1 MGKAIHRRQALAAFG
16 AVGLSAVFT
25 GCARDGGN
33 NTAGMSTT
41 SSSGAGTSA
50 TTGPSD
56 VPGPVGGPVS
66 SDQFDRAGSCALTP
80 EQTEG
85 PYYLD
90 IDSVRSD
97 IREGKEGTR
106 LRLGIRVR
114 DFTTCAPVANAAVD
128 IWHCDALGTYS
139 GFESASVGAGGAGG
153 PGRPGEGGGR
163 SRATDNTRYLR
174 GTQITNASG
183 IVEFTT
189 VYPGWYR
196 GRTVHIH
203 AKVHVNNREVL
214 TTQLFFDED
223 LTRTVYAQQPYA
235 SDTGRDTFNQNDGI
249 FSDETILTVS
259 KDGDGYLGLINF
271 GVKSA

>member
-1 MGKAIHRRQALAAFG
+1 MGKPIHRRQALAAFG
-16 AVGLSAVFT
+16 AVGLGAVFT
-25 GCARDGGN
+25 GCARDAGDG
-33 NTAGMSTT
+33 TAAEGSTT

-50 TTGPSD
+50 PTGSSD
-56 VPGPVGGPVS
+56 VSVAAGGPLS
-66 SDQFDRAGSCALTP
+66 ADQFDKVGSCVLTP

-97 IREGKEGTR
+97 IREGKEGVR

-114 DFTTCAPVANAAVD
+114 DFTTCAPVANAAID
-128 IWHCDALGTYS
+128 IWHCDALGMYS
-139 GFESASVGAGGAGG
+139 GFESASGGAGG
-153 PGRPGEGGGR
+153 SGRPRLGDSRG
-163 SRATDNTRYLR
+163 RATDTTRYLR
-174 GTQITNASG
+174 GTQITNAGG

-189 VYPGWYR
+189 IYPGWYR

-203 AKVHVNNREVL
+203 SKVHVNGREVV

-223 LTRTVYAQQPYA
+223 LTRTVYGQQPYA